1 MSEVYKDLE
10 LSLESRT
17 EKEQEDFNRSLEN
30 KYKNM
35 TLEEIEV
42 SIQDVGNR
50 VNELKNLA
58 GLSDVTKIVSITY
71 IAETYFNRSRS
82 WLGHRINGNIINGK
96 PVRFSPAELRTL
108 KYALEDIS
116 NKMREA
122 SAKISLV

>member
-10 LSLESRT
+10 QSLKNRT

-35 TLEEIEV
+35 SPEEIEA
-42 SIQDVGNR
+42 SMQDIGSR
-50 VNELKNLA
+50 VNELKSLV
-58 GLSDVTKIVSITY
+58 GLEEVTKIVSITY

-96 PVRFSPAELRTL
+96 PARFSPSELATL
-108 KYALEDIS
+108 KNALEDIS

-122 SAKISLV
+122 SAKIALI